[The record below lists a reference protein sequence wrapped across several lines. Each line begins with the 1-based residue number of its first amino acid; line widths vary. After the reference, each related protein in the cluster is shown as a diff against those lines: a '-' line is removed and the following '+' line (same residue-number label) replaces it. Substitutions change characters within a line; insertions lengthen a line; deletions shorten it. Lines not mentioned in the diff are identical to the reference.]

1 MSRKI
6 VGVTVGTPTS
16 PQKIVEKGLPTVTDK
31 DEGKAL
37 KVQGGK
43 WTPQEDESAEA
54 LSNHEIEKILN
65 NFT

>member
-6 VGVTVGTPTS
+6 VGVTVGTSIRPETL
-16 PQKIVEKGLPTVTDK
+16 IEKGLPTVTDK

-43 WTPQEDESAEA
+43 WTAKEDETAEA
-54 LSNHEIEKILN
+54 LNNIEIEEILN
-65 NFT
+65 RFT

>member
-6 VGVTVGTPTS
+6 VGVTVGTPIS
-16 PQKIVEKGLPTVTDK
+16 PKTIIEKGLPAETDK

-43 WTPQEDESAEA
+43 WAAQEDETAEA
-54 LSNHEIEKILN
+54 LSNLEIEKILN

>member
-6 VGVTVGTPTS
+6 IGITVGTPTS
-16 PQKIVEKGLPTVTDK
+16 PDRIAKEILPTVTEK

-43 WTPQEDESAEA
+43 WTAQEDETAEA
-54 LSNHEIEKILN
+54 LSNIEIENLLK

>member
-6 VGVTVGTPTS
+6 IGVTVGTPIRPET
-16 PQKIVEKGLPTVTDK
+16 IIEKGLPTVTDK
-31 DEGKAL
+31 DEGKSL

-43 WTPQEDESAEA
+43 WTPQEDETAEA
-54 LSNHEIEKILN
+54 LSNLEIEKILN